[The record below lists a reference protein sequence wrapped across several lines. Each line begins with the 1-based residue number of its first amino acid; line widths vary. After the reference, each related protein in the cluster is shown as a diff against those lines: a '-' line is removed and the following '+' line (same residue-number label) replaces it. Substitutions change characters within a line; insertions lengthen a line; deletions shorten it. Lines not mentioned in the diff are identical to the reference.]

1 MIKHLPLF
9 LQKTKSM
16 NLPDYFEPVDFT
28 AIATEDN
35 PLGKYSLGP
44 EIEKNTQKFAQTNLA
59 SLDIVLIGVP
69 VENGE
74 QKKNGTPD
82 KIRKALYKLAA
93 FYNKLKIADLGNL
106 KPATSAKGTFLAL
119 RDVIEYLREMNTV
132 AVILGGSQDLTT
144 GICEAYSNNRFFWLA
159 AVDATLDIKK
169 GTEVFDSTNYLTRV
183 FKKLPNLFHF
193 NLIGYQTHLVG
204 EKLIGQTKGIGEHLR
219 LGQLRDD
226 FSKAELLLRNADVLS
241 FDMSAL
247 KYTDAPS
254 TSQKNPNGLRGDEA
268 CQLAR
273 YAGLSPI
280 LSTFGLFNITEN
292 KNSANDITV
301 HLAAE
306 IIWYFLEGVSGRK
319 NPGERTVYKVEI
331 DGLEHPVIFLHEKET
346 DRWWFEV
353 QSVSGEK
360 LEVACTEFDYRKA
373 AANEIPGRWLTFIQK
388 MDGLSK

>member
-1 MIKHLPLF
+1 
-9 LQKTKSM
+9 M

-28 AIATEDN
+28 AVATEDN

-44 EIEKNTQKFAQTNLA
+44 EIEKNTLKFAQTNLA
-59 SLDIVLIGVP
+59 SLDIALIGAP

-74 QKKNGTPD
+74 QKKNGPPD

-93 FYNKLKIADLGNL
+93 FNNNLKIADLGNL

-119 RDVIEYLREMNTV
+119 RDVIEYLREMKVV

-144 GICEAYSNNRFFWLA
+144 GICEAFKNERFFWLA
-159 AVDATLDIKK
+159 TVDSTLDVKK
-169 GTEVFDSTNYLTRV
+169 GTEVFDSTNYLTRI
-183 FKKLPNLFHF
+183 FKNIPNLFHF
-193 NLIGYQTHLVG
+193 NLIGYQTHLIG
-204 EKLIGQTKGIGEHLR
+204 EKLIGRTKAVGEHLR

-226 FSKAELLLRNADVLS
+226 FTKAELLLRNTDVLS
-241 FDMSAL
+241 FDMGAL
-247 KYTDAPS
+247 KYADAPS
-254 TSQKNPNGLRGDEA
+254 TFQKNPNGLRGDEA

-280 LSTFGLFNITEN
+280 LSAFGLFNITET
-292 KNSANDITV
+292 KNSANDITI

-319 NPGERTVYKVEI
+319 TPGERTVYKVEI
-331 DGLEHPVIFLHEKET
+331 DGLEHPVVFLHEKET

-353 QSVSGEK
+353 QSISGEK
-360 LEVACTEFDYRKA
+360 LEVACTEFDYREA